1 MKLPKSIQILGQ
13 PYRIVL
19 DKGLIKREGI
29 EGYVLAYEYVIGIDA
44 SLKGLVL
51 RRVLYHEI
59 GHAYCYESGLH
70 EILTGQSLEQFCQT
84 FSGLLES
91 LKGKV

>member
-1 MKLPKSIQILGQ
+1 MKLPKKISVLGQ
-13 PYRIVL
+13 EYKIKQV
-19 DKGLIKREGI
+19 KGLMEKENI
-29 EGYVLAYEYVIGIDA
+29 EGSCSSHEYLISVDA

-70 EILTGQSLEQFCQT
+70 EIMSHQALEMFCQT
-84 FSGLLES
+84 FSGLIES
-91 LKGKV
+91 LKGVI

>member
-1 MKLPKSIQILGQ
+1 MRLPKKISVLGHD
-13 PYRIVL
+13 YKIARVR
-19 DKGLIKREGI
+19 GLMEKEGI
-29 EGYVLAYEYVIGIDA
+29 EGSCSSHEFLISVDA

-70 EILTGQSLEQFCQT
+70 EIMSHQALEMFCQT

-91 LKGKV
+91 LKNKV